1 MNIETG
7 AIDALGASLKI
18 ADDALDV
25 FEELGKIPKNL
36 PILGT
41 LAGLSEV
48 LSAGLNFADGTKG
61 WEVIGEISDALA
73 GTCTIIAA
81 VAKSTASITG
91 PLGLAFQGFSLLTK
105 IVNGEFT
112 NGLDIASVALEG
124 LGIIASIVGAILFAF
139 VGTVPAAIAAVVASV
154 LAFAAII
161 VENWEGICELFSGV
175 WTSISEGFSACWDA
189 IVLFFTET
197 IPTALAPLMEL
208 FAAFGEFWAGIWEQ
222 ISTFF
227 STCWDA
233 IVLFFTETI
242 PLAVQSVMDF
252 FAGFGEFLSG
262 LWQSV
267 GAFFSACWDAIVLFF
282 TETLP
287 GAIDTAVNFFSELPG
302 KIWEFLSQ
310 AVGKLG
316 EWASGLISKAG
327 EVLPGVISSVVGFF
341 LGLPNEMS
349 SVGTNMIQG
358 IFSGISNSIQWL
370 YGMLKGWVSNVI
382 SYIKSLFGIHSPSA
396 VMRDEVGKNL
406 ALGVAE
412 GITKNKDAVSNAMS
426 EMADVVADSN
436 LSVEPEVSAKSIDF
450 ETFKEKIRPSLD
462 FVKSQV
468 MRAQD
473 AFNTQIAASLQLAG
487 VAVGAAANNTYNN
500 GNTFHNHYTINTTN
514 NSPKATADAIKN
526 QMTMQRMLFATR

>member
-18 ADDALDV
+18 ADDVLNV
-25 FEELGKIPKNL
+25 FEELGKIPKQI
-36 PILGT
+36 PVLGT

-61 WEVIGEISDALA
+61 WEVVGEISDALS
-73 GTCTIIAA
+73 GVCTTVAALAPPTAA
-81 VAKSTASITG
+81 VAEGFGALFDTAS
-91 PLGLAFQGFSLLTK
+91 LASKIFS
-105 IVNGEFT
+105 GEFT
-112 NGLDIASVALEG
+112 SGLDIASGVLEG
-124 LGIIASIVGAILFAF
+124 LGIIASAVGVILLTF
-139 VGTVPAAIAAVVASV
+139 VGTVPALIAGIVAGLFTLASAIVG
-154 LAFAAII
+154 
-161 VENWEGICELFSGV
+161 NWESICEFFSGI

-310 AVGKLG
+310 AVDKLG

-327 EVLPGVISSVVGFF
+327 EVLPGVISSVLGFF
-341 LGLPNEMS
+341 SGLPD
-349 SVGTNMIQG
+349 NM
-358 IFSGISNSIQWL
+358 
-370 YGMLKGWVSNVI
+370 
-382 SYIKSLFGIHSPSA
+382 
-396 VMRDEVGKNL
+396 REVGKNL
-406 ALGVAE
+406 IEGIFNGISNSVQWLYEKLRGWAGNVIDYIKGLFEINSPSKVMRDTVGVGIAEGVAV
-412 GITKNKDAVSNAMS
+412 GILDNTDLVSDAMS
-426 EMADVVADSN
+426 EMADVVTDSD
-436 LSVEPEVSAKSIDF
+436 LRIEPEVSAKSIDF
-450 ETFKEKIRPSLD
+450 EAFKEKIRPSLD
-462 FVKSQV
+462 FVKSQISK
-468 MRAQD
+468 AQD
-473 AFNTQIAASLQLAG
+473 VLHTQFAASMQLAG
-487 VAVGAAANNTYNN
+487 AMAGANNTYNN
-500 GNTFHNHYTINTTN
+500 GNTFHNHYTITSANH
-514 NSPKATADAIKN
+514 SPKATADAIKN